1 MKTIITCFFSC
12 LFLIGFAQ
20 NHQQELVDG
29 LPVLTFEDELMLMSL
44 PVKTI
49 PANYATRSLPPVID
63 NSQLIF
69 MRPVF
74 QQDHYSCGQA
84 SLIGYNFTYEMARE
98 RGVSGNN
105 PDHQYPT
112 HFAWNFM
119 NGGNGYYGVSY
130 LHSAQILKFSGTPNV
145 STYGGMATG
154 GFNRWMTGYP
164 NYLGAMENR
173 IKSISQ
179 IHVGNEEGLQTLKYW
194 LYDHLENAEHGG
206 IASFYAQH
214 LSVNQTLP
222 PGTPEEGKY
231 VITSFGGSPNHAM
244 TIVGYNDEICWDY
257 NNDGQYTNDIDI
269 NNDGIVNMKDWEI
282 GGFKMVQS
290 YGGVPNWGNQGYA
303 YMMYKTVADKLG
315 QGGIWNHCV
324 HVLDVKETYEP
335 QLAAK
340 IAIKHNRRVA
350 VKVIAG
356 FSNDINATSPD
367 FIFDSPIF
375 DYQGG
380 VNYMQGGSSEAD
392 KTIEFGFDLSPLLSD
407 INIGQ
412 PVRFFLQV
420 AENDPWQAG
429 EGEIISFSIV
439 DYTNGIEEIISPQ
452 SNVAIIDNDT
462 TTVSLTH
469 TLNFDRVEIETE
481 TLPDAMENQ
490 PYSFQLTANGGAE
503 PYFWD
508 FDKTYIETTSTEDF
522 IEINETQLYP
532 SNNSSGIATK
542 ELEFDFP
549 FYDSVYSSVTL
560 HVDGYLMFDEQ
571 LYPFPYFNDDNVL
584 FKSSRNISPFMNK
597 YQQVYTGYGGGIW
610 YEGDESSAT
619 FRWKTK
625 ITDDVNSDF
634 NYSVTLFPD
643 GAIKFN
649 YGVMNGYGNL
659 KWISGVSDDDFTN
672 YTYTSHS
679 NDRIIP
685 ENYQVNLATYHYP
698 EELHISPEGLLYGTP
713 SQPYQ
718 DNPVRLKVTDN
729 NYVSSVKEFLFSTE
743 QVTLLVYDSV
753 SSGGD
758 DIVEYGETAS
768 LSFKFV
774 NEGEEDITSASLHI
788 TSDSEYVTVLDNTAY
803 IGNIAAGDSV
813 TITNC
818 VSFLVQNNIP
828 NEVNI
833 PVSLHISD
841 NVMDLQ
847 MLLNYMA
854 YAPLVSIA
862 EVFINDEN
870 GVLIPGETTDVA
882 VVFINEGGATIDEL
896 SAELTA
902 QNSMITVNSNT
913 GEIMEFG
920 AGVVDT
926 ILFSVSVSESA
937 QNGEPADFLVGMEGT
952 HDYIAEETFTLM
964 IGVNMVDFESGI
976 FDLVNWGADGEA
988 SWMIDQF
995 LAYEGQYSARSG
1007 FVTDNQSSSLI
1018 ADVTV
1023 LYVGNVSFYKKVSC
1037 EAENADYLAFYIDGV
1052 EQGMWS
1058 GENDWSLETFSIGTG
1073 FHRLEW
1079 KYAKDESVSANL
1091 NGAWID
1097 LISLPAISE
1106 ASPTL
1111 VFDVENVVMNIPF
1124 NQTETENF
1132 SIENTGQANIKYKTY
1147 ISSANQTI
1155 LQPGRNIYGSF
1166 LTCNEDVVNA
1176 GETYQIELTIYNASL
1191 DNEWLKD
1198 VIIEFPDGVNLISAT
1213 DFVGGTEDMLFEGN
1227 TGNGATAFWHGEND
1241 DGWGVIHGGQNA
1253 IATIEIELDES
1264 FSDHFTLVF
1273 EIMGEVYGDEPHII
1287 AGELPFRNLG
1297 RVIDWL
1303 SLDQV
1308 NGQIEGGQAE
1318 ILGLNFNS
1326 WDMEVG
1332 VYNCNLLVIDNF
1344 KNEYIVPV
1352 ELEVEQYVDNTEPA
1366 TVIHDGLVS
1375 IYPNPFNEHIN
1386 IKVQMRTPDKIKIEI
1401 IDMEGRVIRI
1411 LENGHLS
1418 AGTHLVSWDGKTTQG
1433 NEAAPGIYVCRF
1445 SNEQTIEYK
1454 RIVKR

>member
-1 MKTIITCFFSC
+1 MKSIISLVLT
-12 LFLIGFAQ
+12 LFVLIGISQ
-20 NHQQELVDG
+20 NNKQEFVDG
-29 LPVLTFEDELMLMSL
+29 LPVLTLEDKMMLMSL

-49 PANYATRSLPPVID
+49 PADYATRSLPPVVD

-130 LHSAQILKFSGTPNV
+130 LHSAQILKFCGTPNV
-145 STYGGMATG
+145 TTYGGMATG
-154 GFNRWMTGYP
+154 GFDKWMTGYP
-164 NYLGAMENR
+164 NYLSAMGNR
-173 IKSISQ
+173 INAISQ
-179 IHVGNEEGLQTLKYW
+179 IQAGTEEGLQILKYW

-269 NNDGIVNMKDWEI
+269 NNDGVVNMKDWEI

-303 YMMYKTVADKLG
+303 YMMYKTIADKLG

-324 HVLDVKETYEP
+324 HVLDVKETYDP
-335 QLAAK
+335 ALTAK
-340 IAIKHNRRVA
+340 ITIKHNRRKA

-356 FSNDINATSPD
+356 YSNDLSASSPD
-367 FIFDSPIF
+367 IIFDSPIF

-380 VNYMQGGSSEAD
+380 DNYMQGGSSEAH

-407 INIGQ
+407 MAIGQ
-412 PVRFFLQV
+412 PVKFFLQV
-420 AENDPWQAG
+420 AENDPWHLG
-429 EGEIISFSIV
+429 EGEIVSFSIV
-439 DYTNGIEEIISPQ
+439 DYTNGTNEIVSSQ
-452 SNVAIIDNDT
+452 SNITIIDNDT

-469 TLNFDRVEIETE
+469 TINYDRVEIETE
-481 TLPDAMENQ
+481 ALPEALENQ
-490 PYSFQLTANGGAE
+490 PYSFQLTATGGAE
-503 PYFWD
+503 PYYWD
-508 FDKTYIETTSTEDF
+508 FDKTYTETTSTEEF

-532 SNNSSGIATK
+532 SNNASGIATK
-542 ELEFDFP
+542 ELAFDFP
-549 FYDSVYSSVTL
+549 FYDSVYSSITL

-584 FKSSRNISPFMNK
+584 FKSSRNISPFMNQ
-597 YQQVYTGYGGGIW
+597 YQQIYTGYGGGVW
-610 YEGDESSAT
+610 YEGDENSAT

-625 ITDDVNSDF
+625 ISDDFNSDF
-634 NYSVTLFPD
+634 NYSVTLYPD

-649 YGVMNGYGNL
+649 YGVMDGYGNL

-672 YTYTSHS
+672 YTYASHS

-685 ENYQVNLATYHYP
+685 QNYQVHLAAYHYP
-698 EELHISPEGLLYGTP
+698 EELHLSPGGLLYGTP
-713 SQPYQ
+713 SQAYQ
-718 DNPVRLKVTDN
+718 DNPVRFKVTDN
-729 NYVSSVKEFLFSTE
+729 NYISSSKELLFSTE
-743 QVTLLVYDSV
+743 QVALLVYDSV
-753 SSGGD
+753 YSGND
-758 DIVEYGETAS
+758 DIVEYGETAY

-774 NEGEEDITSASLHI
+774 NEGEEDITGASLNI
-788 TSDSEYVTVLDNTAY
+788 FSDSEFITVLDNTAY
-803 IGNIAAGDSV
+803 IGNIAPGDSV

-818 VSFLVQNNIP
+818 VSFLVHSNIP
-828 NEVNI
+828 DEINI
-833 PVSLHISD
+833 PVVLQISD
-841 NVMDLQ
+841 NAMNLE
-847 MLLNYMA
+847 MLLSYIA

-862 EVFINDEN
+862 DVFVNDEN
-870 GVLIPGETTDVA
+870 GVLIPGETTDVG

-896 SAELTA
+896 SAVLTA

-913 GEIMEFG
+913 GEIVEFG

-926 ILFSVSVSESA
+926 ILFNVSVSEAA
-937 QNGEPADFLVGMEGT
+937 QNGESADFLVSMEGT
-952 HDYIAEETFTLM
+952 HDYVSEDVFTLI
-964 IGVNMVDFESGI
+964 IGMNMLDFETGN
-976 FDLVNWGADGEA
+976 FELVNWGADGEA
-988 SWMIDQF
+988 VWLIDQY

-1007 FVTDNQSSSLI
+1007 FITDNQSSSLI

-1023 LYVGNVSFYKKVSC
+1023 LYEGNVSFYKKVSC

-1106 ASPTL
+1106 ASPAL
-1111 VFDVENVVMNIPF
+1111 VFDIEDLLMNIPY
-1124 NQTETENF
+1124 NQTESADL
-1132 SIENTGQANIKYKTY
+1132 SIENNGQGNIKYNTY
-1147 ISSANQTI
+1147 ISSNEQDN
-1155 LQPGRNIYGSF
+1155 PDPVRNIYSSF
-1166 LTCNEDVVNA
+1166 LLSDTKIVYADASYEITFTV
-1176 GETYQIELTIYNASL
+1176 YNASM
-1191 DNEWLKD
+1191 DDEWLKD
-1198 VIIEFPDGVNLISAT
+1198 IIIEFPEGIILESAT
-1213 DFVGGTEDMLFEGN
+1213 GFIGGTTDMTFEG
-1227 TGNGATAFWHGEND
+1227 TLGNGATALWHGED
-1241 DGWGVIHGGQNA
+1241 DEGWGAVHGGQSANA
-1253 IATIEIELDES
+1253 TVNITIEAS
-1264 FSDHFTLVF
+1264 FSDHFNLDF
-1273 EIMGEVYGDEPHII
+1273 EIRGDVYGEEPHTING
-1287 AGELPFRNLG
+1287 ALPFRNLG
-1297 RVIDWL
+1297 KETTWL
-1303 SLDQV
+1303 SMD
-1308 NGQIEGGQAE
+1308 NSEGELQGGALNQ
-1318 ILGLNFNS
+1318 LGLEFNT
-1326 WDMEVG
+1326 WNMDVG
-1332 VYNCNLLVIDNF
+1332 TYHCNLLVFDNF
-1344 KNEYIVPV
+1344 HNEYVIPV
-1352 ELEVEQYVDNTEPA
+1352 ELGVEQYVDRPEH
-1366 TVIHDGLVS
+1366 ISEDEDGLLRVF
-1375 IYPNPFNEHIN
+1375 PNPFNDHIN
-1386 IKVQMRTPDKIKIEI
+1386 LEI
-1401 IDMEGRVIRI
+1401 
-1411 LENGHLS
+1411 HLS
-1418 AGTHLVSWDGKTTQG
+1418 AKNNIQIDIIDLNGKTIRSLMDNNMSTGTHIIRWDGKTKLG
-1433 NEAAPGIYVCRF
+1433 NEAVPGIYVCKF
-1445 SNEQTIEYK
+1445 SVGRTSKYK